1 MRAAGLLLEESECR
15 LNEGGVILEDAAV
28 PGVRANAQLRIRQ
41 PTGEVE
47 RAARRHHHVVI
58 AIDDQDRMLNR
69 AKRRGI
75 TMSPGT
81 DRRNLSLNGFVAYG
95 RVEILGAFF

>member
-1 MRAAGLLLEESECR
+1 
-15 LNEGGVILEDAAV
+15 
-28 PGVRANAQLRIRQ
+28 
-41 PTGEVE
+41 
-47 RAARRHHHVVI
+47 
-58 AIDDQDRMLNR
+58 MLNA

-95 RVEILGAFF
+95 RVEILGAFFQAQQEVASRRLTL